1 MTALRE
7 TARAKLNLTLEVLGR
22 RGDGYHELR
31 SLVAF
36 AQAGDTVEL
45 EPGRDLALTVE
56 GPFGGALAGGNL
68 IIAAAEAARAMLPAL
83 ALGRFRLIKDL
94 PVSAGLGGGSA
105 DAAATLRLLARANPG
120 ALDSNALTELA
131 AGLGSDVTA
140 CLESRPALMLG
151 RGERV
156 LPVASFPPCAAV
168 LVNPGLPLATR
179 NVFAQLNAPPL
190 AQTADDP
197 VTPDFSGDFARL
209 VDYVAARTN
218 DLETAAIS
226 LAPVIREIL
235 QALAQLQGARVARL
249 SGSGPTCF
257 ALFRSLPEAETA
269 VRLIASAYP
278 DWRWAVATA
287 LG

>member
-22 RGDGYHELR
+22 RGDGYHELW

-36 AQAGDTVEL
+36 AQTGDIVEL
-45 EPGRDLALTVE
+45 EPGRDLALTIE
-56 GPFGGALAGGNL
+56 GPFGSALGGGNL
-68 IIAAAEAARAMLPAL
+68 IIAAAEAARAKLPAI

-120 ALDSNALTELA
+120 ALDRDAFTELA

-140 CLESRPALMLG
+140 CLEARAALMFG

-179 NVFAQLNAPPL
+179 DVFAELNAPPL
-190 AQTADDP
+190 VQTADAP
-197 VTPDFSGDFARL
+197 VAPDFSGDFDRL

-218 DLETAAIS
+218 DLEAAAIS

-235 QALAQLQGARVARL
+235 LALAQLQGARIARL

-269 VRLIASAYP
+269 VQLFASAYP